1 MATVHTQS
9 SEDHTSITA
18 GTGKFPSE
26 ESNTKKVR
34 SRMVRKLV
42 KPRNAEITPVFV
54 GIAG

>member
-9 SEDHTSITA
+9 SADHTSSTA